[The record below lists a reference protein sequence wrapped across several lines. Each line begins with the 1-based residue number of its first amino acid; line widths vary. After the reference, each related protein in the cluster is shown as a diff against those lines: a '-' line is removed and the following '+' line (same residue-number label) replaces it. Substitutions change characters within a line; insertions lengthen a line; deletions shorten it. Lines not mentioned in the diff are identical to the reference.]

1 MNEHEFAT
9 YDAAYV
15 LGALSPAE
23 RHAFEEHL
31 SQCPSCAESV
41 AELAGMPG
49 LLARVPLSEIEDV
62 EPVPVPETLLPRLLR
77 DTDRRR
83 RRTRWIASGGAALA
97 AAAALVIVLMLTV
110 VNGGGSP
117 TGGPPLAMK
126 PVLAAAGI
134 HANAQLKNVRWGT
147 KITVKCGYNAAAHVT
162 WDEFYALTVTPKHGH
177 TQQIAT
183 WMVSPGREAVFDGAT
198 ALHRDQISR
207 IDVRDSDGKSVLQ
220 LSL

>member
-9 YDAAYV
+9 YDAAYI
-15 LGALSPAE
+15 LGALSPAD

-31 SQCPSCAESV
+31 SRCPSCAESV

-49 LLARVPLSEIEDV
+49 LLARVPLSEIEEV
-62 EPVPVPETLLPRLLR
+62 ERPPVPETLLPRLLR
-77 DTDRRR
+77 ETNRRR

-110 VNGGGSP
+110 VSGGSGSP
-117 TGGPPLAMK
+117 ALAMK
-126 PVLAAAGI
+126 PVIAAAGI
-134 HANAQLKNVRWGT
+134 HADAHVKNVRWGT
-147 KITVKCGYNAAAHVT
+147 KITVKCGYNAATHVT
-162 WDEFYALTVTPKHGH
+162 WDEYYALTVTPKHGS

-183 WMVSPGREAVFDGAT
+183 WMVSPGHDAVFDGAT
-198 ALHRDQISR
+198 ALHRDQISH
-207 IDVRDSDGKSVLQ
+207 IDVRDADGKSVLQ

>member
-1 MNEHEFAT
+1 MNDDEFAT

-15 LGALSPAE
+15 LGALSPAD

-49 LLARVPLSEIEDV
+49 LLARVPLSEIE
-62 EPVPVPETLLPRLLR
+62 EAEQVPVPDTLLPRLLR
-77 DTDRRR
+77 ETNQRR
-83 RRTRWIASGGAALA
+83 RRTRWIVGGGATLA

-110 VNGGGSP
+110 VTGGGG
-117 TGGPPLAMK
+117 TGGGPPLAMK
-126 PVLAAAGI
+126 PVVAAAGI
-134 HANAQLKNVRWGT
+134 HADAQVKNVRWGT
-147 KITVKCGYNAAAHVT
+147 KITVKCGYNKTAHVS
-162 WDEFYALTVTPKHGH
+162 WDEYYALTVTPKHGA

-183 WMVSPGREAVFDGAT
+183 WMVSPGHDAVFDGAT

-220 LSL
+220 LGL